1 MHLALAFVGAAGILV
16 AVFLL
21 FFVFLIP
28 NNELSSQIDA
38 SVLVI
43 AIILL
48 AIIVWIVLKAARANL
63 SKIKTGKEALI
74 GAEGVAVTDLNPE
87 GSIRIVGEFWQA
99 ISQGEMI
106 KSGEKVKVTGMEGMR
121 LTVIPKEK
129 P

>member
-1 MHLALAFVGAAGILV
+1 MAFFGAAGILV

-28 NNELSSQIDA
+28 NNELSAQIDTSA
-38 SVLVI
+38 LII

-48 AIIVWIVLKAARANL
+48 AIIFWIFLKAARANL

-74 GAEGVAVTDLNPE
+74 GAFGVAVTDLNPE

-99 ISQGEMI
+99 ISEGDMI
-106 KSGEKVKVTGMEGMR
+106 KSGETVKVTGMEGMR
-121 LTVIPKEK
+121 LTVIPIKEK

>member
-1 MHLALAFVGAAGILV
+1 MAFFGAAGILV

-28 NNELSSQIDA
+28 NNELSAQIDTSA
-38 SVLVI
+38 LII

-48 AIIVWIVLKAARANL
+48 AIIFWIVLKAARANL

-74 GAEGVAVTDLNPE
+74 GAFGVAVTDLNPE

-99 ISQGEMI
+99 ISEGEMI
-106 KSGEKVKVTGMEGMR
+106 KSGEQVKVTGMEGMQ
-121 LTVIPKEK
+121 LTVIPIKEK

>member
-1 MHLALAFVGAAGILV
+1 MAFFGAAGILV

-28 NNELSSQIDA
+28 NNELSAQIDTSA
-38 SVLVI
+38 LII

-48 AIIVWIVLKAARANL
+48 AIIFWIVLKAARANL

-74 GAEGVAVTDLNPE
+74 GAFGVAVTDLNPE

-99 ISQGEMI
+99 ISEGDMI
-106 KSGEKVKVTGMEGMR
+106 KSGETVKVTGMEGMR
-121 LTVIPKEK
+121 LTVIPIKEK

>member
-1 MHLALAFVGAAGILV
+1 LHLALAFVGVAGILV

-28 NNELSSQIDA
+28 NNELSAQIDA

-43 AIILL
+43 AIILM

-99 ISQGEMI
+99 ISEGEMI

>member
-1 MHLALAFVGAAGILV
+1 MAFFGAAGILV

-28 NNELSSQIDA
+28 NNELSAQIDTSA
-38 SVLVI
+38 LII

-48 AIIVWIVLKAARANL
+48 AIIFWIVLKAARANL

-74 GAEGVAVTDLNPE
+74 GALGVAVTDLNPE

-99 ISQGEMI
+99 ISEGDMI
-106 KSGEKVKVTGMEGMR
+106 KSGETVKVTGMEGMR
-121 LTVIPKEK
+121 LTVIPIKEK

>member
-1 MHLALAFVGAAGILV
+1 MHLALAFVGVAGILV

-28 NNELSSQIDA
+28 NNELSAQIDA

-43 AIILL
+43 AIILM

-99 ISQGEMI
+99 ISEGEMI

>member
-1 MHLALAFVGAAGILV
+1 LHLALAFVGAAGILV

-28 NNELSSQIDA
+28 NNELSAQIDA

-99 ISQGEMI
+99 ISEGEMI